1 MNTKKFLRGAGLALV
16 LLLAF
21 GVKNS
26 AWGQQDAQFSQYI
39 FNQIYINP
47 AYAGYREETN
57 VHAFFR
63 SQWTGV
69 PGAPQ
74 TVSLAFDGALTH
86 KPVGLALQVSEDKL
100 GAQNRR
106 SAYGNYSYTIK
117 TGYTSKLA
125 FGLGVGFVQLAL
137 DGDKLEPYDQGDQYI
152 PPGMQSTI
160 VFDSRAGLFFRS
172 EERRVGKECV
182 STCRSRWSPYH

>member
-1 MNTKKFLRGAGLALV
+1 MYFL
-16 LLLAF
+16 F
-21 GVKNS
+21 FK
-26 AWGQQDAQFSQYI
+26 QKT
-39 FNQIYINP
+39 
-47 AYAGYREETN
+47 AYEMRISDWSSD
-57 VHAFFR
+57 VC
-63 SQWTGV
+63 S
-69 PGAPQ
+69 
-74 TVSLAFDGALTH
+74 SDL
-86 KPVGLALQVSEDKL
+86 
-100 GAQNRR
+100 NRR